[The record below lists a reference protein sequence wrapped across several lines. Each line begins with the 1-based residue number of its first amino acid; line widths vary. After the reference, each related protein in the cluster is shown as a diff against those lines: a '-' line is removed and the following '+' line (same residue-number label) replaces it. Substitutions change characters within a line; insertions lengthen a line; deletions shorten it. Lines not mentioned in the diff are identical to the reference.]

1 MFVIC
6 FIIRYLWPL
15 IHYHKFLT
23 KCIKKLKRHSIDVRS
38 SESPVCAFLREEV
51 CAVSEHLATVSKFS
65 ADEWVEALGYF
76 HGWTDQSA
84 EAESKLRARVRGL
97 KLKSD
102 SDDVDFDSPLLRNQI
117 DKNFLKAMANAKDQ
131 MINGVAIQQKMKSIA
146 EEDSCSQDLGVH
158 DETKTRN
165 DRSNKSTINNSD
177 VQSGVQ
183 PTYIQH
189 QNGMQHRFNPSGLP
203 PKQTRKVT
211 RSGRRNNRKVKD
223 ALSMWTKPKKYNQS
237 MYAPPVYNPM
247 MYQTCGPYGYYPGY
261 QSYGHPPSHG
271 VAPISEWEYP
281 PNPVYQRGFNGY
293 GQVPYPSQYNSNDSG
308 SMAPYG
314 PPCVQ
319 PPYPTQQSPRTSPPD
334 SNDSSPTA
342 PPTPGALDPASD
354 VPISTP
360 FKQTPS
366 PSSHPHSPFWGH
378 LDQGTLA
385 MAGLMTPGGL
395 TSPHNPMIGT
405 MDEKSSE
412 SMENVDFGKA
422 QLWMNPTAGYY
433 HHQQVIH

>member
-1 MFVIC
+1 MFIC
-6 FIIRYLWPL
+6 FVNRYLWPL

-65 ADEWVEALGYF
+65 ADEWVESLRYF
-76 HGWTDQSA
+76 NGWTDQSTEA
-84 EAESKLRARVRGL
+84 EAKLRARVSGL

-102 SDDVDFDSPLLRNQI
+102 SDDVDLNSPLLRNQI
-117 DKNFLKAMANAKDQ
+117 DKIFLKAMADAKDQ

-146 EEDSCSQDLGVH
+146 EEESCLQDH
-158 DETKTRN
+158 DETQTRN
-165 DRSNKSTINNSD
+165 DRSKKSTISNPEH
-177 VQSGVQ
+177 SGVP
-183 PTYIQH
+183 PTYLH
-189 QNGMQHRFNPSGLP
+189 RQNGMQQRFNASGLP
-203 PKQTRKVT
+203 PKQSRKVT
-211 RSGRRNNRKVKD
+211 KPGRRNNRKTKE
-223 ALSMWTKPKKYNQS
+223 AISMWTNQKKYNES
-237 MYAPPVYNPM
+237 MYALPVQNPM
-247 MYQTCGPYGYYPGY
+247 MYQTCGPYGYYSAY
-261 QSYGHPPSHG
+261 ESYGHPPSHG
-271 VAPISEWEYP
+271 VAPFSEWEYP
-281 PNPVYQRGFNGY
+281 PNPVYQRGFNCY
-293 GQVPYPSQYNSNDSG
+293 GQMPYPPQFNSNENG
-308 SMAPYG
+308 PMAPYG
-314 PPCVQ
+314 PPCIH
-319 PPYPTQQSPRTSPPD
+319 PPYPAQQSPMTSPPD

-342 PPTPGALDPASD
+342 PPTPGASDSASD

-395 TSPHNPMIGT
+395 TSPHNPIIGT
-405 MDEKSSE
+405 MDDKSSE
-412 SMENVDFGKA
+412 SRETIDYGKA

-433 HHQQVIH
+433 QHQQVIH